1 VTRAP
6 IDLVG
11 TTTRAT
17 LIGVARHSLPSIVEA
32 TLIPSALFYVTWM
45 TVGHLAAYIV
55 ALVWGYGALGRRL
68 HQRLRVPGILI
79 IALLGLTVRS
89 VLALATGSA
98 FVYFAQPILATGLIA
113 LLFLASSLTSRPFVA
128 RVAADFYPMTAEV
141 AARQPLRRLFRRLTF
156 LWAGVQLLQAA
167 AGASLLLTLP
177 TSVYVPTK
185 TASALLITAA
195 GVTVTVLL
203 SLRVARR
210 EGLVAVAAAPA

>member
-210 EGLVAVAAAPA
+210 EGLVAAVPAPA

>member
-1 VTRAP
+1 
-6 IDLVG
+6 
-11 TTTRAT
+11 
-17 LIGVARHSLPSIVEA
+17 
-32 TLIPSALFYVTWM
+32 
-45 TVGHLAAYIV
+45 
-55 ALVWGYGALGRRL
+55 L

-210 EGLVAVAAAPA
+210 EGLVAAVPAPA

>member
-1 VTRAP
+1 VTRPP

-11 TTTRAT
+11 TSTRTT

-32 TLIPSALFYVTWM
+32 TLVPSALFYAAWM
-45 TVGHLAAYIV
+45 TLGPWAAYT
-55 ALVWGYGALGRRL
+55 AARVWGYGALARRL
-68 HQRLRVPGILI
+68 HRRSRVPGILI

-98 FVYFAQPILATGLIA
+98 FVYFAQPILATGLVA
-113 LLFLASSLTSRPFVA
+113 LLFLGSTLTNRPFVA

-141 AARQPLRRLFRRLTF
+141 ASRLALRKLFRRLTL
-156 LWAGVQLLQAA
+156 LWAGVQLINAA

-185 TASALLITAA
+185 TASALLVTAV

-210 EGLVAVAAAPA
+210 EGLVAASPAMA